1 MIEQLT
7 HFDANGQAI
16 MVDVTEKRETSRT
29 AVATGKIRV
38 SPDTMKAILEG
49 SAAKGDVLGVA
60 RVAGFHGDRLWHC
73 Q

>member
-29 AVATGKIRV
+29 AVAKGKIRV
-38 SPDTMKAILEG
+38 SPDTMKAIREKTLPR
-49 SAAKGDVLGVA
+49 AMCWAWRVLQASWLSSVPA
-60 RVAGFHGDRLWHC
+60 T
-73 Q
+73 